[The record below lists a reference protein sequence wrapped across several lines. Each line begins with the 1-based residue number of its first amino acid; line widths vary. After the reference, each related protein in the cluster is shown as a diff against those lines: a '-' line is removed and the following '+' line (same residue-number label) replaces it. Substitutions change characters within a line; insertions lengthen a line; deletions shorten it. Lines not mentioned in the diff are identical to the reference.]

1 MGHEERFPRRRL
13 SGRCGF
19 RKQSVAVDDQATQ
32 AFGIRGRHKTRSK
45 KQLEELP
52 RGWLELSG
60 YCPRIALLPLSLL
73 IEKHGGGLGS
83 FLP

>member
-1 MGHEERFPRRRL
+1 
-13 SGRCGF
+13 
-19 RKQSVAVDDQATQ
+19 VAVNDQATQ

-60 YCPRIALLPLSLL
+60 YCRRIALLPLSLL
-73 IEKHGGGLGS
+73 IEKHGGGWGVSCRECGGRPSVMARRGKSGS
-83 FLP
+83 SD